1 MGQQLQREISWHP
14 ASPLMICVIL
24 LVMSNS
30 GGGSVGV
37 GIGIGIG
44 PTSTSTEMSLGG
56 EARARRIGGDSS
68 GCWTIATGSA
78 DAELSFMTRF
88 TASCW
93 KQGKAWSRWAR
104 MNSGSEVRNLRPDK
118 NADYSERL
126 SSKTALGLWHHH
138 EHKHTDYNV
147 QLSLDHE
154 YPST

>member
-1 MGQQLQREISWHP
+1 ML
-14 ASPLMICVIL
+14 CVIL

-88 TASCW
+88 TASC
-93 KQGKAWSRWAR
+93 
-104 MNSGSEVRNLRPDK
+104 
-118 NADYSERL
+118 
-126 SSKTALGLWHHH
+126 
-138 EHKHTDYNV
+138 
-147 QLSLDHE
+147 
-154 YPST
+154 